1 MALAALVVPAMRHR
15 TLLLAVLL
23 QHSPSLADPTTEHQL
38 LTAACVLSRASP
50 FTVPRTPALPLST
63 AAALPPADQPPLA
76 ASLLHV
82 YCVTR
87 LAAHQPLTPALPC
100 AIAAPPPPADK
111 PPLGCAHDA
120 YKLLL
125 SNVPLSVAEADLAAV
140 LRQYGHVVQLVL
152 SPDNSGV
159 SCS

>member
-1 MALAALVVPAMRHR
+1 MIAGYVLARLRA
-15 TLLLAVLL
+15 
-23 QHSPSLADPTTEHQL
+23 HQ
-38 LTAACVLSRASP
+38 
-50 FTVPRTPALPLST
+50 PRT
-63 AAALPPADQPPLA
+63 AALPFTA
-76 ASLLHV
+76 
-82 YCVTR
+82 
-87 LAAHQPLTPALPC
+87 
-100 AIAAPPPPADK
+100 AAPPPPADK